1 MLGRGEKR
9 LLLVHWPQEITGLND
24 YSKVLAPELS
34 DTVQQVI
41 QKARV
46 TLGGE

>member
-9 LLLVHWPQEITGLND
+9 LLLVHWPQEVTGLAD

-34 DTVQQVI
+34 ETIQQLL
-41 QKARV
+41 QKV
-46 TLGGE
+46 W